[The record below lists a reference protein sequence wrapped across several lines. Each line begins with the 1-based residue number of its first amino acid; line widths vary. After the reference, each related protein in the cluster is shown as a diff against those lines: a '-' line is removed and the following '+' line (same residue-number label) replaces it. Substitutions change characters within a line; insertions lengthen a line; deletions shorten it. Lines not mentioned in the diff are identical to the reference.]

1 MNTDKKVFEKLF
13 SSQKTELASQ
23 AYEFALVDD
32 IKAEAANMDGS
43 IAKVKAQFN
52 KAQTAM
58 IQYNDFNRAV
68 AGAANRVVALVKELK
83 DKSKSLGVE
92 APAAMLALEK
102 DAQSKSKEYIAKFN
116 AVDTAIKGLK

>member
-13 SSQKTELASQ
+13 SGEKTELASQ

-32 IKAEAANMDGS
+32 IKAEAATMAGA
-43 IAKVKAQFN
+43 IEKVKPQFN

-68 AGAANRVVALVKELK
+68 AGAANRVIALVKELK
-83 DKSKSLGVE
+83 DKSKSLGIE
-92 APAAMLALEK
+92 TPAAILALEK
-102 DAQSKSKEYIAKFN
+102 DAQSKYKEYAAKFS